1 MKAID
6 KIIEDLQLQDIKR
19 LGGELNKDILIT
31 KPLSNSKLEYL
42 YDKDGKLLYK
52 RKIKN
57 GKEEFNNSYLYNES
71 DNDSS
76 TIYETTKVCNHVN
89 KFDIFTSNII
99 TTNTYIKDGK
109 EILSIHEYKTN
120 PKTRR
125 KMACK
130 MFYDYQK
137 INGLNILSVIDISDI
152 YNTNGNEA
160 IIQRLLQLD
169 KVDIINI
176 NNNKTMRL
184 IYSYPDGI
192 VKSTVTINIINDK
205 IVNMKYTAINLH
217 TTKSNVSIKYNKDG
231 FLSEI
236 KETIITRLN
245 WEYTTTT
252 TYDYKNMMIVEER
265 SRAKKVV
272 K

>member
-19 LGGELNKDILIT
+19 LGGKLNKDILIT

-71 DNDSS
+71 DTDSS
-76 TIYETTKVCNHVN
+76 TIYETTKKCNHVN

-120 PKTRR
+120 PKTKR
-125 KMACK
+125 KMAYK
-130 MFYDYQK
+130 TFYDYQK
-137 INGLNILSVIDISDI
+137 LNGLNILSVIDSSDI
-152 YNTNGNEA
+152 YDTNGNEA

-169 KVDIINI
+169 KVDITNI
-176 NNNKTMRL
+176 TNNKTCMTL
-184 IYSYPDGI
+184 IYSYPDMKAT
-192 VKSTVTINIINDK
+192 VKINIINNK
-205 IVNMKYTAINLH
+205 ITDMKYITDDNIVRSKIN
-217 TTKSNVSIKYNKDG
+217 IKYDKDG

-236 KETIITRLN
+236 KETIVTHLN
-245 WEYTTTT
+245 WEYTTITK
-252 TYDYKNMMIVEER
+252 YDYQNMMIVEER
-265 SRAKKVV
+265 TRAKKV